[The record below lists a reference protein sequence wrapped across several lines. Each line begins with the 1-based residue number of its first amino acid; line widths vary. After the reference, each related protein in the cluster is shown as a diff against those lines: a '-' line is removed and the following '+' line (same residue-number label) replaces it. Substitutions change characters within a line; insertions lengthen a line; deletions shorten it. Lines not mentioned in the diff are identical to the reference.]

1 MLEAKLGRSEAWL
14 LASALV
20 VASFL
25 IAFGALHYGFY
36 TRGLLEDT
44 PIYERYGD
52 AIVHAGKVPYRDFAV
67 EYPPGSLPVFA
78 APSLGAPSGDFS
90 RYRRLFEALMLLCGV
105 AASALVAFVLT
116 LEGAGLARLAAGTL
130 LAGLAPLALG
140 PVVLS
145 RFDLWP
151 AALAVAALSALVA
164 DRRRLGSALLGAAIA
179 AKLYP
184 AVLLPLALAYVWR
197 RKGRREAGVCAAIAV
212 AVVAACFLP
221 FVVLSPSGVWSSLAG
236 QATRPLQIE
245 SLGAAVLLAAHQAW
259 GLSLT
264 EVSSHGS
271 DNLAGSLPR
280 AIASVQSLLA
290 VVALGSIWVC
300 FARGEATRDRLLRYS
315 AGAVCAFVALSRVL
329 SPQYLIWLFAL
340 IPLVRGR
347 RGLLAGGL
355 FVAAMVVTQ
364 LWFPSHYISLV
375 YGLDARASW
384 FVFGRDL
391 LLVALLVSLVWPARA
406 ARRAGA
412 TLVTVLVVGAAAA
425 VGAGAVSSPSASV
438 ATHNGLLVETG
449 VASRCGEAKP
459 PPAVSNGRVAYETS
473 TFVSPSSRRSCVT
486 VALTTQ
492 RRSQLFSA
500 AYRGRFDPGD
510 PTAGY
515 LGDAGRCTNVA
526 GVAGPRVT
534 YSVDVPAKAAVV
546 FEVEDCGSAGIVPPY
561 VLDIRSTRTAPIA
574 YGSATARRTGGV
586 VLVRWRTTRQPV
598 GVAFAVYRE
607 QDGIMVAA
615 TSRPIRGAASRKT
628 YSFADRH
635 APLIRPLRYWI
646 RARTHAGLWTWHGPV
661 TSNG

>member
-1 MLEAKLGRSEAWL
+1 MPEATLGRSEARL

-20 VASFL
+20 VAAFL
-25 IAFGALHYGFY
+25 VAFGALHYGFY
-36 TRGLLEDT
+36 TRKLLEDT

-78 APSLGAPSGDFS
+78 APSLGAPRGDFP
-90 RYRRLFEALMLLCGV
+90 RYARLFEALMLLCGV

-116 LEGAGLARLAAGTL
+116 LQGAGLARLAAGTL

-151 AALAVAALSALVA
+151 AALAIAALAALVA
-164 DRRRLGSALLGAAIA
+164 DRRRLGSAFLGAAIA

-197 RKGRREAGVCAAIAV
+197 RKGRREASVCAAIAV

-221 FVVLSPSGVWSSLAG
+221 FVVLSPSGVWASLAG

-259 GLSLT
+259 GLPLT
-264 EVSSHGS
+264 EMSSHGS
-271 DNLAGSLPR
+271 DNLAGSLPA

-290 VVALGSIWVC
+290 VVALGSIWVS
-300 FARGEATRDRLLRYS
+300 FARGEATRDRFLRYS
-315 AGAVCAFVALSRVL
+315 AGVVCAFVALSRVL

-355 FVAAMVVTQ
+355 FLAAMVVTQ
-364 LWFPSHYISLV
+364 LWFPYHYISLV

-384 FVFGRDL
+384 FVLGRDL
-391 LLVALLVSLVWPARA
+391 LLVALLVSLVWPARM

-412 TLVTVLVVGAAAA
+412 TLVTALVAGAAAA
-425 VGAGAVSSPSASV
+425 VGAAAVSSPSTSM
-438 ATHNGLLVETG
+438 ATHSGLLVETG
-449 VASRCGEAKP
+449 VASRCGSVKAAP
-459 PPAVSNGRVAYETS
+459 TSTAGTVAYETS
-473 TFVSPSSRRSCVT
+473 TFVNPSRHATCVA
-486 VALTTQ
+486 VALTPPP
-492 RRSQLFSA
+492 RAQLFSA

-510 PTAGY
+510 PRTGY

-526 GVAGPRVT
+526 GVAGPRVN
-534 YSVDVPAKAAVV
+534 YSVEVPANARFV
-546 FEVEDCGSAGIVPPY
+546 FEVENCGSTGIVPPY
-561 VLDIRSTRTAPIA
+561 ILDIRSTRTASIA
-574 YGSATARRTGGV
+574 YGSGTARRTDGV
-586 VLVRWRTTRQPV
+586 VLVRWRTTRQPAGAV
-598 GVAFAVYRE
+598 FAVYRE

-615 TSRPIRGAASRKT
+615 TSRPIRGAAGGGT
-628 YSFADRH
+628 YSFTDRH

-646 RARTHAGLWTWHGPV
+646 RARTYAGSWSWHGPV